1 MIMKKYSY
9 MFLKIKTIH
18 FVVLLF
24 TSNII
29 NSQTSVLKMSPQD
42 STSYKMM
49 QNSKSKAM
57 SHFNNAKYGMFIHW
71 GLYAIPGGIWKDKRM
86 EDFKGPKVAEW
97 IQLGAKIPRYE
108 YAALA
113 KQFNPTNFDAN
124 AIAKLAKLA
133 GMKYSGGYSKTSRW
147 FCTI

>member
-1 MIMKKYSY
+1 
-9 MFLKIKTIH
+9 
-18 FVVLLF
+18 
-24 TSNII
+24 
-29 NSQTSVLKMSPQD
+29 
-42 STSYKMM
+42 
-49 QNSKSKAM
+49 M

-108 YAALA
+108 YTALA

-133 GMKYSGGYSKTSRW
+133 GMKYLVVNKKHHDGFALYDSEVSKYNSVDATPYKPIS
-147 FCTI
+147 